1 MIDKAVKKETEN
13 LIKRLKYIQ
22 DPRNKKGEVMAINY
36 YNSTVWWIHNYYRFA
51 THINLN
57 CNKIQRADKYFNE
70 KSIKG
75 AA

>member
-1 MIDKAVKKETEN
+1 MRKKGEKYVIKSHMTDKAVKKETES
-13 LIKRLKYIQ
+13 LIERLKYIQ
-22 DPRNKKGEVMAINY
+22 DPRNK
-36 YNSTVWWIHNYYRFA
+36 FA